1 MEESERQKYLQ
12 LITKKLV
19 ILTAGCLVLLFIFFY
34 IIKLNGGERTYLVL
48 NVFTAGLIGGFLS
61 IQQRMPSI
69 GLNELQELSRS
80 WSSILL
86 IPING
91 GIFAIVLMLM
101 FLSGILEGAMFP
113 KYVHAPIDHQNL
125 SPSFTSWL
133 IKTFPASGIDIA
145 KLLFWSF
152 VAGFSERFV
161 PQIIRKSAANA
172 DESAGSG
179 EPSKRTGLKY

>member
-1 MEESERQKYLQ
+1 MEDTERQKYLQ
-12 LITKKLV
+12 LITRKLV
-19 ILTAGCLVLLFIFFY
+19 FLTAGCMILLFIIFY
-34 IIKLNGGERTYLVL
+34 IIIPRGERTYLVIY
-48 NVFTAGLIGGFLS
+48 VFLAGLIGGFLS

-69 GLNELQELSRS
+69 GLNELRELSNS

-101 FLSGILEGAMFP
+101 FLSGILQGDMFP
-113 KYVHAPIDHQNL
+113 KFNHVQIDHNQL
-125 SPSFTSWL
+125 FDTFKDWL
-133 IKTFPASGIDIA
+133 MKTFPQNGVEVA

-161 PQIIRKSAANA
+161 PQIIRKTAANA
-172 DESAGSG
+172 DESIRRDQHG
-179 EPSKRTGLKY
+179 